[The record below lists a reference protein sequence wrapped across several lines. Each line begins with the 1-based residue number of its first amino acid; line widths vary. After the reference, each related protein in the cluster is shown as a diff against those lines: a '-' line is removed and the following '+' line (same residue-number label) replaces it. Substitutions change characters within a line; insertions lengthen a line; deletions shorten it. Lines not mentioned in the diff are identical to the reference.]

1 MKDENRQNI
10 FIKKH
15 TFLLKIYNEIQFNIM
30 KRINGIDTIRGM
42 SMWLMMV
49 GHLMDW
55 WIKQEYYCHRLQ
67 MYAIL
72 EPMVSTGFLF
82 ASGISAAL
90 SYKKR
95 LSRIKATNTSNLSQL
110 RNEYIFRALF
120 ILIIAFI
127 YNFFIGLFYEGF
139 YSLWSW
145 YVLQTV
151 GFCLIFTW
159 PFLKTPIYFRLILGF
174 FILTMSPLIFGFL
187 KSYEGQANFFGYTFY
202 FLYHPADQYTI
213 LSFFAIFLIGTVL
226 GEVLF
231 NLNAIN
237 NQNERKI
244 KYKNKFVITTL
255 SFGGLLILFGVIFM
269 FPNFLIM
276 RTFSSFIYSLG
287 VVLVLLSIFVTIQ
300 EFQLITT
307 RRSYKFLY
315 YYSYYS
321 FTIYLAHN
329 FLFFL
334 FSDEFNIVYMWVA
347 IVITTTLLGVLLN
360 FTHKKIGKWAS
371 LKAGIG
377 IISSKLANR
386 IANKSQYKFD
396 NTKEITVS

>member
-1 MKDENRQNI
+1 
-10 FIKKH
+10 
-15 TFLLKIYNEIQFNIM
+15 M
-30 KRINGIDTIRGM
+30 KRINGIDTIRGL

-49 GHLMDW
+49 GHLMGW
-55 WIKQEYYCHRLQ
+55 WMKQEFYWHRIQ
-67 MYAIL
+67 IYAIL

-90 SYKKR
+90 SYKKSV
-95 LSRIKATNTSNLSQL
+95 SRIKATNTSNLSQV
-110 RNEYIFRALF
+110 RNEYLLRAFF

-127 YNFFIGLFYEGF
+127 YNFFVGLFYEGL

-151 GFCLIFTW
+151 GFCLIFSW
-159 PFLKTPIYFRLILGF
+159 PFLKTPIYFRLIIGF

-231 NLNAIN
+231 NLNAMD
-237 NQNERKI
+237 NQNERRI
-244 KYKNKFVITTL
+244 KFKNTFVIPTL

-307 RRSYKFLY
+307 KRSYKFLY

-321 FTIYLAHN
+321 FTIYLTHN

-334 FSDEFNIVYMWVA
+334 FSDEFNVFYMWVA
-347 IVITTTLLGVLLN
+347 IIITTALLGVLLN
-360 FTHKKIGKWAS
+360 LTCKKIGKMAS
-371 LKAGIG
+371 LKAVLGIF
-377 IISSKLANR
+377 SSELAKR
-386 IANKSQYKFD
+386 IAIKLQCKYDK
-396 NTKEITVS
+396 TKEIKVS

>member
-1 MKDENRQNI
+1 
-10 FIKKH
+10 
-15 TFLLKIYNEIQFNIM
+15 M
-30 KRINGIDTIRGM
+30 KRINGIDTIRGI

-55 WIKQEYYCHRLQ
+55 WMRQEFFWHRIQ
-67 MYAIL
+67 IYAIL

-90 SYKKR
+90 SYKKS
-95 LSRIKATNTSNLSQL
+95 LSRIKATNTSNQSQV
-110 RNEYIFRALF
+110 RNEYLLRAFF

-127 YNFFIGLFYEGF
+127 YNFFVGLFYEGL
-139 YSLWSW
+139 YSIWSW

-151 GFCLIFTW
+151 GFCLIFSW
-159 PFLKTPIYFRLILGF
+159 PFLKTPIYFRLIIGF
-174 FILTMSPLIFGFL
+174 LILTISPLIFGFL

-213 LSFFAIFLIGTVL
+213 LSFFAIFIIGTVL
-226 GEVLF
+226 GEIIF

-237 NQNERKI
+237 NQNERRI
-244 KYKNKFVITTL
+244 KFKSKFVIPTL
-255 SFGGLLILFGVIFM
+255 GFGGLFILFGVIFM

-287 VVLVLLSIFVTIQ
+287 LVLVLLSIFATIQ

-321 FTIYLAHN
+321 FTIYLTHN
-329 FLFFL
+329 LLFFL
-334 FSDEFNIVYMWVA
+334 FSKEFNIFNMWVA
-347 IVITTTLLGVLLN
+347 IVITTTLLGLLLN
-360 FTHKKIGKWAS
+360 FTHKKIGKMAS
-371 LKAGIG
+371 LKAVLGIF
-377 IISSKLANR
+377 SSELAKR
-386 IANKSQYKFD
+386 IAIKSQYNYEKPKD
-396 NTKEITVS
+396 IKVS